1 MKQHKIAKKSN
12 FVILG
17 VFIAVFLVIGCL
29 VVFCDSHDGP
39 AGTNSNN
46 IASGSFYIEETGE
59 TYQYELVMSGKLP
72 NASDTVSFYV
82 YTDDPNLTFA
92 KVIRMLTSSNYE
104 ECDFYISETSAK
116 EK

>member
-1 MKQHKIAKKSN
+1 MKQHKFAKKSN

-29 VVFCDSHDGP
+29 VVFRDSNGG
-39 AGTNSNN
+39 AVGTNSNN
-46 IASGSFYIEETGE
+46 IAQGSFYIEETGE
-59 TYQYELVMSGKLP
+59 TYQYELVMNGKLP
-72 NASDTVSFYV
+72 NASDTISFYV
-82 YTDDPNLTFA
+82 YTDDPNLTFT

-104 ECDFYISETSAK
+104 ECDFYISETSVK